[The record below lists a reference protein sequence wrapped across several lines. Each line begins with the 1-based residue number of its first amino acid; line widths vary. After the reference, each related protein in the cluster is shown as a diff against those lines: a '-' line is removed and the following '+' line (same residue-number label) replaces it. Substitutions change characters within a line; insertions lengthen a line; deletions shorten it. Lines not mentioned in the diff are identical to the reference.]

1 MLFSQFYVLS
11 LLNFMFQALDLETV
25 SLPDDSDRKP
35 VSTVLPDC
43 DSDSLASV
51 GTASVTLP
59 DLSPYT
65 SPAFRYYQQTFKCS
79 QYYFHTN
86 HSVLR

>member
-1 MLFSQFYVLS
+1 
-11 LLNFMFQALDLETV
+11 MFQALDLESM

-35 VSTVLPDC
+35 VSPVLPDC
-43 DSDSLASV
+43 DTDSLASI

-65 SPAFRYYQQTFKCS
+65 SPAFRYYQQTFKRS
-79 QYYFHTN
+79 QYYFYTN
-86 HSVLR
+86 YLVL